1 MHLAFSHRSGG
12 AGGLG
17 GGPEYAA
24 EIGVAVSHCAAVG
37 GGCWDDVDHACGRQ
51 EQAVG
56 VAMAGALSCPRDRWV
71 AARCNPSWTQ
81 ASPDGGSIAAM
92 VEKTLREKPP
102 AATHWSTRRM
112 AHAMGLSHTSVK
124 RIWNAHG
131 LKPHLTRGFKL
142 SNDKKFVDKVQDVV
156 GLYLNPPDKA
166 LVLSVDEK

>member
-1 MHLAFSHRSGG
+1 MHLALPRGSGG

-17 GGPEYAA
+17 GGPEYAP

-56 VAMAGALSCPRDRWV
+56 VAVAGALPCPRNRWV

-81 ASPDGGSIAAM
+81 ASPDGGSDCRGGGEDVA
-92 VEKTLREKPP
+92 REAPGSH
-102 AATHWSTRRM
+102 ALEHRRM

-142 SNDKKFVDKVQDVV
+142 SNDKQFVDKVQDVV